1 MLAGDIKRGTTF
13 EMEGAIY
20 TVVEFQQVKQARSAK
35 FIRTKI
41 KIVET
46 GNILEKKFNP
56 TDKLDEAKI
65 DKTEMQYLYS
75 DGELYYFMNLET
87 YEQFPV
93 DLATAEEALKYIKEE
108 GIVTVYSFRDKI
120 IQIEPPMF
128 VELEITECEPG
139 LQGDSSRAGTKPAK
153 LETGLDIRVPL
164 FVNNGEKIRV
174 DTRTGEYVERV

>member
-1 MLAGDIKRGTTF
+1 MLAGDIRRGTTF
-13 EMEGAIY
+13 DMEGAIY
-20 TVVEFQQVKQARSAK
+20 TVVEFQQVKQARSAS

-41 KIVET
+41 KNVET
-46 GNILEKKFNP
+46 GNIVERKFNP

-65 DKTEMQYLYS
+65 EKTEMQYLYS
-75 DGELYYFMNLET
+75 DGELYYFMNSET

-93 DLATAEEALKYIKEE
+93 DYATAEDALKFIKEE
-108 GIVTVYSFRDKI
+108 GLVTVYTYKDKI
-120 IQIEPPMF
+120 IQIEPPIF
-128 VELEITECEPG
+128 AELVITECEPG

-153 LETGLDIRVPL
+153 LETGYDIRVPL